1 VRAFPVSPGRWLR
14 VEGKLLTEVPWFFAA
29 PTGANKVTVYWDGV
43 PGATGY
49 RVRWGTTSGSYPN
62 RSPVGCLSGI
72 EVRDCARCRL
82 MRKPNR
88 AMLEMRGSLLV
99 ATMRG

>member
-1 VRAFPVSPGRWLR
+1 
-14 VEGKLLTEVPWFFAA
+14 LTEMPWFFAA
-29 PTGANKVTVYWDGV
+29 PTGANKVTVYWDEV
-43 PGATGY
+43 TGATGY
-49 RVRWGTTSGSYPN
+49 RVRWGATSGSYPN

-72 EVRDCARCRL
+72 EARDCARCRL